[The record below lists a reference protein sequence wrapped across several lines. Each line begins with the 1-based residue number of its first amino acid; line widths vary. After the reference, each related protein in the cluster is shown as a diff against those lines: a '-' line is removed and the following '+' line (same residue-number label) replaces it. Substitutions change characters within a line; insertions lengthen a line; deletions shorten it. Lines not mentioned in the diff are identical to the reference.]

1 MATTITLQEFVERLH
16 NAHAIQINDGYL
28 TGKSCIA
35 INLCTH
41 WLNKLPSPIP
51 DIYHVSMHHGG
62 ATTSNL
68 ISTDS
73 ITLNDDNTLTAIN
86 RFQRYVDTGTVDS
99 KGRPLYVQTIVE
111 EYAPITFTLLYKK

>member
-1 MATTITLQEFVERLH
+1 MVKISLKEFVERLH
-16 NAHAIQINDGYL
+16 KADAIQINDGYFVS
-28 TGKSCIA
+28 KSCIS

-41 WLNKLPSPIP
+41 WLNKLLSPIP
-51 DIYHVSMHHGG
+51 DIYHVSMHNGG
-62 ATTSNL
+62 DTKFNL

-86 RFQRYVDTGTVDS
+86 RFQRYVDTGTIDS
-99 KGRPLYVQTIVE
+99 KSRPLYVQTIIE

>member
-1 MATTITLQEFVERLH
+1 MVKISLKEFVERLH
-16 NAHAIQINDGYL
+16 KADAIQINDGYFVSN
-28 TGKSCIA
+28 SCMS

-51 DIYHVSMHHGG
+51 VIYHVSMHNGG
-62 ATTSNL
+62 DTKFNL

-73 ITLNDDNTLTAIN
+73 ITLNDDNTFTAIN
-86 RFQRYVDTGTVDS
+86 RFQRYVDTGTIDS
-99 KGRPLYVQTIVE
+99 KSRPLYVQTIVE